1 MTTPI
6 GQTPEFHQTWQA
18 LMRQLEAVMSA
29 AHRRTPNATETAEA
43 VSVARHLL
51 GKVGDLL
58 LNTNPTDKE

>member
-51 GKVGDLL
+51 GKVGNMLT
-58 LNTNPTDKE
+58 NTNPADKE